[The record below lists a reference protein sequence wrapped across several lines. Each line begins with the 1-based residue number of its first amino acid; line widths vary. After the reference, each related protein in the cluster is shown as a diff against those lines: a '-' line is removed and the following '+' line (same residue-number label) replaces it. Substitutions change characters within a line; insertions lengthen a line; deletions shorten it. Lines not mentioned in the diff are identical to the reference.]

1 MKKIAILC
9 SSGAWGGL
17 EINIFNICRWLN
29 ESGIEIIVFTKENSK
44 IDLELKKINITTIAY
59 DQKGKKHFLFSH
71 AKTIAKY
78 LQLYQIHNLF
88 IGHYEQ
94 HYTAVW
100 CKALYINKLN
110 LIYMQQM
117 RHDVKKKNFFH
128 SYFYRQI
135 NIWIPPLE
143 SLKNQLFEN
152 TILKPSQITTLPLCL
167 ETEKFYNNTISKAE
181 AKKSINLSE
190 NDFLIGTIGRL
201 DKEKGQEYLLKAS
214 HLLKSEIPNLK
225 ILFVGAETAGGTG
238 YKQYLQSLARELNL
252 ESQTLFLD
260 FAENPQNIFKALDI
274 FIMSSISEP
283 YGMVTLEALL
293 SQTHVIGT
301 KSGGTPDLL
310 ENGNFGQ
317 LFKPKNEKELSEAIL
332 NIYKGNYNIDNQKV
346 SDIIKEKY
354 DYKIWIQTVTNL
366 LVK

>member
-17 EINIFNICRWLN
+17 EINIFNICKWLK
-29 ESGIEIIVFTKENSK
+29 ESGTEIIVFTIESSK
-44 IDLELKKINITTIAY
+44 IDLELKKINITTIPY

-71 AKTIAKY
+71 AKTIAKT
-78 LQLYQIHNLF
+78 LQLYQINNLF

-100 CKALYINKLN
+100 CKALYMKKLN

-135 NIWIPPLE
+135 NTWITPLE
-143 SLKNQLFEN
+143 SLKNQLIEN
-152 TILKPSQITTLPLCL
+152 TVLKPSQIITLPLCL
-167 ETEKFYNNTISKAE
+167 ETEKFYNNKISKTE
-181 AKKSINLSE
+181 AKKSINFSD

-201 DKEKGQEYLLKAS
+201 DKEKGQEYLLRAS

-238 YKQYLQSLARELNL
+238 YKQYLKTLAKELNL
-252 ESQTLFLD
+252 ETQTTFLD
-260 FAENPQNIFKALDI
+260 FADNPQNIFKALDI

-293 SQTHVIGT
+293 SQTQVIGSN
-301 KSGGTPDLL
+301 SGGTTDLL

-332 NIYKGNYNIDNQKV
+332 KVYQGYHNIDNQKV
-346 SDIIKEKY
+346 SVIIKEKY
-354 DYKIWIQTVTNL
+354 DYKIWIKTVNSIII
-366 LVK
+366 